1 MGLHKTSNRLLAA
14 MVAGVV
20 ALVCFIY
27 LDLYARYRQG
37 HIVTRRQLERKAYT
51 PYHPHRPAVLS
62 LDGTVWVNLYP
73 SDSFYIE
80 LPKADNPAGKPWL
93 TGQTGPE
100 ETLQLPQYRESGDT
114 LLITGSFTDPLH
126 RPFSDPS
133 YRNFLPQVN
142 IYGRD
147 LKDIR
152 LLDGQMVIYGS
163 DSAAGAP
170 AIHLT
175 AINSTVWVANLNES
189 THYKAYFDSLDLR
202 LSNTILLL
210 NPSAIIRTASIRLD
224 SNSELNDR
232 WSTVGR
238 LTIDGHDSS
247 HIGLAGNNLKHATI
261 DIH

>member
-1 MGLHKTSNRLLAA
+1 MGIHKTSNRLLAA
-14 MVAGVV
+14 MIAGIL

-27 LDLYARYRQG
+27 IDLYARYRQG
-37 HIVTRRQLERKAYT
+37 HIVTRRQLEHKAYT

-80 LPKADNPAGKPWL
+80 LPKADNPAAKPWL

-100 ETLQLPQYRESGDT
+100 ESLQLPHYRESGDT

-126 RPFSDPS
+126 RPFSDPN

-142 IYGRD
+142 IYVRD

-152 LLDGQMVIYGS
+152 LLNGQMVIYGS

-170 AIHLT
+170 AIRLT
-175 AINSTVWVANLNES
+175 AINSTVWVANLNAS
-189 THYKAYFDSLDLR
+189 TSRKAFFDSLDLR
-202 LSNTILLL
+202 LSNTILLI
-210 NPSAIIRTASIRLD
+210 NPTAIVRTANLSLD
-224 SNSELNDR
+224 DNSELNDR
-232 WSTVGR
+232 WSTIGR
-238 LTIDGHDSS
+238 IRIAGSDSS
-247 HIGLAGNNLKHATI
+247 HFGFTGNNLKHATI